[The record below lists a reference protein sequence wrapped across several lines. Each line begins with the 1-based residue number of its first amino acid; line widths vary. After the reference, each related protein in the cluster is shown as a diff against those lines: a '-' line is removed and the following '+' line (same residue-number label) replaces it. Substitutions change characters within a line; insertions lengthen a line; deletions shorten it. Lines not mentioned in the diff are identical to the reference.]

1 MGCRGVS
8 TPAWGRPVS
17 STVEL
22 PIFPLGTVLFPQ
34 GLLPLRIFEQRYLD
48 MIKVCIRDESA
59 FGVCLIREGGE
70 VGTPAVPHLVG
81 CTASITQ
88 WDMPHLGLFQILSQG
103 RSVFRIVEQRLGA
116 NGLLHAG
123 VELLPE
129 PARIPVPAH
138 LQTLAGLLRTVIDK
152 VGAERF
158 PAPLA
163 LDDAA
168 WVAHRL
174 AECLPLEPVARQE
187 LLEQQQPLAA
197 LERIKLFLQ
206 SNSVAL

>member
-1 MGCRGVS
+1 M
-8 TPAWGRPVS
+8 S
-17 STVEL
+17 STIEL

-48 MIKVCIRDESA
+48 MIKTCIRDDSA
-59 FGVCLIREGGE
+59 FGVCLIREGRE
-70 VGTPAVPHLVG
+70 VGVPAVPHLIG
-81 CTASITQ
+81 CTARITQ

-103 RSVFRIVEQRLGA
+103 GSVFRILEQRLAA
-116 NGLLHAG
+116 NGLLHAD

-129 PARIPVPAH
+129 PSRVPVPED

-158 PAPLA
+158 PSPLA
-163 LDDAA
+163 LEDAA
-168 WVAHRL
+168 WVAYRL
-174 AECLPLEPVARQE
+174 AECLPLDPAARQE
-187 LLEQQQPLAA
+187 LLEQQRPLAA